1 MILVVFQVAV
11 LRRGIPNLA
20 QIASGAV
27 MVLLGL
33 ALFLIGLERA
43 LFPIGE
49 TMAEQLTE
57 QAGSLAG
64 AVRWENYWLV
74 YLFGAAIGFATTVA
88 EPSLIAVALKA
99 EEVSGR
105 RGAIQGSAHR
115 RGGRGGRRRLAGLPA
130 DRDRHPRCRGTSW
143 RPT

>member
-1 MILVVFQVAV
+1 
-11 LRRGIPNLA
+11 
-20 QIASGAV
+20 

-74 YLFGAAIGFATTVA
+74 LPVWGRNRIRHDRGR
-88 EPSLIAVALKA
+88 AL
-99 EEVSGR
+99 
-105 RGAIQGSAHR
+105 
-115 RGGRGGRRRLAGLPA
+115 P
-130 DRDRHPRCRGTSW
+130 
-143 RPT
+143 